1 MGVFR
6 RLTYVLIVC
15 CIALPA
21 QRRVD
26 PRNIYHR
33 VIGVLPLVGSGP
45 IYTSCGHSADC
56 QFGPGGGI
64 SGLLSSLSGSAC
76 PGPATFSSPG
86 IGYYVPGA
94 GMAVAGATDVRLSPT
109 KATTAAAARTKA
121 TISWAVTATQTGTP
135 DRRSG
140 DRTHGSGIETGITA
154 GEAD

>member
-45 IYTSCGHSADC
+45 IYISCGHSADC

-94 GMAVAGATDVRLSPT
+94 GMAVAGATDVVSS
-109 KATTAAAARTKA
+109 
-121 TISWAVTATQTGTP
+121 TITYEGDDGGGGENQGDDFVGGDCNP
-135 DRRSG
+135 DR
-140 DRTHGSGIETGITA
+140 DT
-154 GEAD
+154 